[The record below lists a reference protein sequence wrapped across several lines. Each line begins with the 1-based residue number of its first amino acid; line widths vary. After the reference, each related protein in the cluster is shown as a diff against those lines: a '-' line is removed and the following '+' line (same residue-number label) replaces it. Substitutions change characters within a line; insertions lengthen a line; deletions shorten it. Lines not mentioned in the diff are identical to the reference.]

1 MLSERQTYLRR
12 VHHRR
17 EAHQIIWK
25 SGRASSLVQQNFRG
39 PLNAAEYSGG
49 MCSWRGRTQ
58 VIKIGCA
65 NQGNW
70 SCSRHL
76 VQSNW
81 GNAGDWFIYQK
92 LTSHQLNIKRGML
105 HWSTCNAKQQCRFA
119 THVFCTNLQTC
130 YTLES
135 LPKTSNA
142 LQHCKYRKKSFATG
156 RYTRMIFCA
165 TSDHCNLALQV
176 DQCNITFRFGGV
188 VRMFYIWHCLFFSG
202 RNRCHVLL
210 RLG

>member
-70 SCSRHL
+70 SCSRYL
-76 VQSNW
+76 VESNW
-81 GNAGDWFIYQK
+81 GHAGDWFIYQK
-92 LTSHQLNIKRGML
+92 LTSHQLNI
-105 HWSTCNAKQQCRFA
+105 
-119 THVFCTNLQTC
+119 
-130 YTLES
+130 
-135 LPKTSNA
+135 
-142 LQHCKYRKKSFATG
+142 
-156 RYTRMIFCA
+156 
-165 TSDHCNLALQV
+165 
-176 DQCNITFRFGGV
+176 RFGGV
-188 VRMFYIWHCLFFSG
+188 GELREKNVLYLALLIFFRQEPLPCFAETGLKVSDFYFTRLKVRPL
-202 RNRCHVLL
+202 
-210 RLG
+210 